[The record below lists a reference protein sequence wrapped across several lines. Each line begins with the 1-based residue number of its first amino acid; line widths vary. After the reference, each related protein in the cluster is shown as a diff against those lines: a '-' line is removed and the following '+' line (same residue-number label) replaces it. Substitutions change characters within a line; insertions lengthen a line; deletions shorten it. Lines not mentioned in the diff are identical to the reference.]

1 MNPALIFLPVL
12 AEVILTLVVFV
23 AMTVAKS
30 RAMKRGEVDLERR
43 ALHKDAW
50 PDYVLKLSNNIANQ
64 FETPVLF
71 YAVSFVLWALR
82 AVDAVTLSLA
92 SAYVVTRI
100 VHAFVHTGS
109 NYVPVRK
116 RVFTLGVVIILA
128 MTVFAV
134 IAVVSDL

>member
-12 AEVILTLVVFV
+12 AQVILTLVVFV

-128 MTVFAV
+128 MTVFAA
-134 IAVVSDL
+134 IAVISDL

>member
-12 AEVILTLVVFV
+12 AQVILTLVVFV

-30 RAMKRGEVDLERR
+30 RAIKRGEVDLERR

>member
-12 AEVILTLVVFV
+12 AQVILTLVVFL

>member
-12 AEVILTLVVFV
+12 AQVILTLVVFL

-128 MTVFAV
+128 MTVFAA
-134 IAVVSDL
+134 IAVISDL

>member
-12 AEVILTLVVFV
+12 AQVILTLVVFV